1 MMRADEVLRG
11 FFQEQSA
18 GLTPRRAD
26 RMQRAEAD
34 LRACLTGLAPLLF
47 TDQEK
52 ALLTLEQQFDA
63 TDAETRVA
71 SAEAVLLV
79 LPVFLDEPRW
89 HGNDLEDRR
98 LRIRLARSL
107 GEEILHSSLLRG
119 VDVGRAAWLVDAAVR
134 HEIWMLRQEAAA
146 GRER

>member
-1 MMRADEVLRG
+1 
-11 FFQEQSA
+11 
-18 GLTPRRAD
+18 
-26 RMQRAEAD
+26 MQRAEAD

-52 ALLTLEQQFDA
+52 ALLALEQQFDP
-63 TDAETRVA
+63 TDAEARVA

-89 HGNDLEDRR
+89 RGNDLEDRR
-98 LRIRLARSL
+98 LRLRLAQSL
-107 GEEILHSSLLRG
+107 GQQILHSSLLRG

-134 HEIWMLRQEAAA
+134 HEIWMLRQEGAAS
-146 GRER
+146 REG

>member
-47 TDQEK
+47 SDQEK
-52 ALLTLEQQFDA
+52 ALLALEQQFDA
-63 TDAETRVA
+63 ADADARVA

-89 HGNDLEDRR
+89 HGDDLEDRR
-98 LRIRLARSL
+98 LRIRVARAL

-119 VDVGRAAWLVDAAVR
+119 VDVGRAAGVVDAAVR
-134 HEIWMLRQEAAA
+134 HEIWMLRQEGAAS
-146 GRER
+146 RER